1 MHNDSEK
8 RLNVLVLFLQHLLLQ
23 QVYDLETSELIH
35 IINATDPING
45 DWTRYVNCAR
55 YLEEQNLV
63 SVQEGTQVF
72 YKAIRVSVQCNVRIS
87 SQFYTRAYHQGEILS
102 SVM

>member
-1 MHNDSEK
+1 M
-8 RLNVLVLFLQHLLLQ
+8 LVLFLQQLLLQ

-63 SVQEGTQVF
+63 SVQDGTQVF
-72 YKAIRVSVQCNVRIS
+72 YKAIRVSS
-87 SQFYTRAYHQGEILS
+87 SPRSCEGHVSILYQGLLHGHQG
-102 SVM
+102 